1 MRGGDHG
8 RRPDGGGRVRSAV
21 LRALV
26 PLAFAG
32 LMWWLGHTVP
42 AAVLVVLAVVLLT
55 IGLTA
60 PTLAHRIDRFVEH
73 VGVAAANGLAVV
85 LGALAWALLV
95 LPIWALSWL
104 VKYSPLENGWATATT
119 NWVRIGEDRTRTP
132 DGRPVRPNRMGARD
146 PSRSAPVRRRAA
158 LRYLVVLPVLA
169 IAVLLAMPTIIER
182 FDLPGPRIG
191 EADLR
196 QAQPG
201 VKADIPDVD
210 VTWVGLP
217 VDEYAHEDEPW
228 AKDFFREL
236 IGAGVYHDY
245 ILGQRLRDFTGEH
258 LNIVDGRRV
267 TYLPADPELTVW
279 FFGGSTMYGIG
290 QRDDHTIPSVI
301 ARLAEADGIKIE
313 AINFGV
319 SGDANWPE
327 TIRFAQALVDMP
339 LPDLVVFYDGAN
351 EMGVSSQ
358 RLEEGSTDPNTLGRY
373 GVSDLERELHRDSMD
388 GEVPEPGTPERGK
401 LQVELAAAQY
411 RRGVELSRRLGDHHD
426 IPVMHFWQPQAFAK
440 VPSPAD
446 EELWRRV
453 QFPEEEL
460 GTTRRL
466 YAQARERSG
475 MDPID
480 ISDAL
485 DSTDRAVYF
494 DSSHTNELGARIVAE
509 VMYEYL
515 RPQLEAISTSNG

>member
-1 MRGGDHG
+1 MRGGDPG
-8 RRPDGGGRVRSAV
+8 RRPDGVGRVRSSV

-26 PLAFAG
+26 PLAFAA
-32 LMWWLGHTVP
+32 LMWWLGHSGP
-42 AAVLVVLAVVLLT
+42 AAVLVALALVLLV
-55 IGLTA
+55 IGLAA
-60 PTLAHRIDRFVEH
+60 PAVGQAIDRFVER

-104 VKYSPLENGWATATT
+104 VKYSPLDDGWATATT

-132 DGRPVRPNRMGARD
+132 DGLPVRPTRMGARD

-158 LRYLVVLPVLA
+158 LRYLVVLPILA

-217 VDEYAHEDEPW
+217 VDEYAHEGEPW

-236 IGAGVYHDY
+236 VGAGVYHDY
-245 ILGQRLRDFTGEH
+245 ILGQRLRDFDGEH
-258 LNIVDGRRV
+258 LNVVDGRRIS
-267 TYLPADPELTVW
+267 YAPDDPELTVW

-290 QRDDHTIPSVI
+290 QRDEHTIPSVV
-301 ARLAEADGIKIE
+301 AKLAEADGMGIE

-319 SGDANWPE
+319 SGDVNWTE
-327 TIRFAQALVDMP
+327 MIRFTQALGDLP
-339 LPDLVVFYDGAN
+339 PPDLVVFYDGAN
-351 EMGVSSQ
+351 EMGVATR
-358 RLEEGSTDPNTLGRY
+358 RLEEGSIDPTTLERY
-373 GVSDLERELHRDSMD
+373 GVSDVERGMHSDSMD
-388 GEVPEPGTPERGK
+388 ADVPEPGTAERDE
-401 LQVELAAAQY
+401 LQVELAASQY
-411 RRGVELSRRLGDHHD
+411 RRGVEANRRLGEVYDV
-426 IPVMHFWQPQAFAK
+426 PVMHFWQPQPFAK
-440 VPSPAD
+440 VPTDAD
-446 EELWRRV
+446 DELWRRL
-453 QFPEEEL
+453 QFSKDQL
-460 GTTRRL
+460 ANTRQL
-466 YAQARERSG
+466 YTETRERSDV
-475 MDPID
+475 DPID

-485 DSTDRAVYF
+485 DGTSAEIYF
-494 DSSHTNELGARIVAE
+494 DSSHTNELGARLVAE
-509 VMYEYL
+509 AMYEHV
-515 RPQLEAISTSNG
+515 RPQLEAVSASRG